1 MGKASMMI
9 HACNPSSQEA
19 EGENSKFE
27 DSLSCLKKKK
37 KTKELNRYFTKEH
50 IWMSNKYTKICQ
62 T

>member
-37 KTKELNRYFTKEH
+37 KDKRTK
-50 IWMSNKYTKICQ
+50 
-62 T
+62 